1 MDCLKNEFTYHLLSS
16 RCGFEQSDAFAEIL
30 NTYASVLFFY
40 IFAGLRGMR
49 IEVLIKKIFF
59 KEIWVADAHRGSV
72 TGNEDSCFISCVN
85 GIEMHHLVFRK

>member
-1 MDCLKNEFTYHLLSS
+1 MSLLIIYCLA
-16 RCGFEQSDAFAEIL
+16 DAGLNSPMLFAEIL

-49 IEVLIKKIFF
+49 IGVLIKKIFF

-85 GIEMHHLVFRK
+85 GIEVHHLVFRK

>member
-1 MDCLKNEFTYHLLSS
+1 MSLLIIYCLA
-16 RCGFEQSDAFAEIL
+16 DAGLNSPMLFAEIL

-59 KEIWVADAHRGSV
+59 KEI
-72 TGNEDSCFISCVN
+72 
-85 GIEMHHLVFRK
+85 